1 VKILFVARHVT
12 YFRNFDSV
20 LALLASRGHE
30 IHLAVERDETQG
42 LGGAALIERLT
53 ADYPSIT
60 FGEAPGRE
68 RNEWARLS
76 SKIRLAFDYVRYLDP
91 LYDGTPRL
99 RSRAA
104 ERAPA
109 FAVAFGASPW
119 ARRAVARWMV
129 RRVLRAADA
138 ALPRSA
144 SIEAFLREQRPD
156 AMLITPLVGVVGSP
170 QPDYVRT
177 ACAMGIPT
185 ALAVWS
191 WDHLSS
197 KALIRE
203 VPDRVLVW
211 NDIQRAEAKRF
222 HGVPPSR
229 VVVTGAQCFDRWFDR
244 RPSRDRAVFCAA
256 MGLPADRPFVM
267 YVGSALFRG
276 SPSESDFIMRWIA
289 RLRASEDPNVR
300 RVAILVR
307 PHPQRLDEWR
317 RVDVSGLTDVAV
329 RSANPVTEDARA
341 DYFDALFHSSAV
353 VGLNTSAFLEA
364 GIVGRPVLAIVPP
377 EYRDNQEGTLHFRY
391 LTDVSGGLVRVS
403 RSLDEHVGQLTG
415 VLASAADVH
424 AGRQFVATFLRP
436 HGLDQPATP
445 RFADAVEQMERLV
458 SRRRGRASSPVGRL
472 ALKTMV
478 AIGESPK
485 YRAWMFDEEERSY
498 EEWRRRKGEI
508 RSRNRKAGLT
518 PEQQAEAERD
528 MRAHR
533 AES

>member
-1 VKILFVARHVT
+1 MKILFVARHVT

-20 LALLASRGHE
+20 LALLASRGHD

-42 LGGAALIERLT
+42 LGGVALIDRLT
-53 ADYPSIT
+53 ADHPSVT

-68 RNEWARLS
+68 RDEWARLS

-99 RSRAA
+99 RSRAG

-109 FAVAFGASPW
+109 FAVTFGASRW
-119 ARRAVARWMV
+119 ARRATARWTL
-129 RRVLRAADA
+129 RRALRAADA
-138 ALPRSA
+138 ALPPSA
-144 SIEAFLREQRPD
+144 RIEAFLREQRPD

-170 QPDYVRT
+170 QPDYVR
-177 ACAMGIPT
+177 AARALGIPT

-203 VPDRVLVW
+203 APDRVLVW
-211 NDIQRAEAKRF
+211 NDIQRGEAKRF

-229 VVVTGAQCFDRWFDR
+229 VVVTGAQCFDQWFDR
-244 RPSRDRAVFCAA
+244 RPSRDRAAFCAA
-256 MGLPADRPFVM
+256 MGLPADRPLVM

-276 SPSESDFIMRWIA
+276 SPPELDFIRRWIA
-289 RLRASEDPNVR
+289 RLRASADPSVSSA
-300 RVAILVR
+300 AILVR
-307 PHPQRLDEWR
+307 PHPQRMDEWR
-317 RVDVSGLTDVAV
+317 HVDVRTLKDVAV

-341 DYFDALFHSSAV
+341 DYFDALFYSSAV
-353 VGLNTSAFLEA
+353 AGLNTSAFLEA
-364 GIVGRPVLAIVPP
+364 GIVGRPVLAIVPA
-377 EYRDNQEGTLHFRY
+377 EYHDNQEGTLHFRY

-403 RSLDEHVGQLTG
+403 RSLDEHAVQLST
-415 VLASAADVH
+415 VLASGADVS

-445 RFADAVEQMERLV
+445 RFADAVERMEGLVV
-458 SRRRGRASSPVGRL
+458 SRRRRASSPVGRL
-472 ALKTMV
+472 ALKAMV
-478 AIGESPK
+478 TIGESPK
-485 YRAWMFDEEERSY
+485 HRAWMFDEEERNY

-518 PEQQAEAERD
+518 PEQQAEAERE